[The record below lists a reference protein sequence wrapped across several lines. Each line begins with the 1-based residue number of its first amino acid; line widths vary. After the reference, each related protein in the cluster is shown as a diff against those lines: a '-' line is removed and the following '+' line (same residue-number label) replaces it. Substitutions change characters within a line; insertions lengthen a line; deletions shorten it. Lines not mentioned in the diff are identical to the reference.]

1 MASYRYLLES
11 GVDGYSLEDGSGVL
25 LVEFNLFWDIM
36 VEWIL
41 GFRVDNLGNIIMPF
55 RIAPFQFSPL

>member
-1 MASYRYLLES
+1 MAA
-11 GVDGYSLEDGSGVL
+11 
-25 LVEFNLFWDIM
+25 NIFWDIM

-41 GFRVDNLGNIIMPF
+41 GFRVDNLGNIIVPF